1 MNCKSTLGMLSAYI
15 DRELGTEERDAV
27 RVHLADCDRCR
38 VEERDLRALKG
49 LLLGVRAPEPAA
61 DFEHRLMS
69 QLQRE
74 AAVPV
79 RPRFAFPSL
88 STLRPMA
95 WGYAGLASAAAMAI
109 TFVATQSPHQ
119 SNVVKQTTS
128 PRIQVAVAQN
138 DYDVYAERY
147 EAYSRPDDFTA
158 GSSLLT
164 TSYAP

>member
-1 MNCKSTLGMLSAYI
+1 MNCKSTVGMLSAYI
-15 DRELGTEERDAV
+15 DRERGIEERDAV
-27 RVHLADCDRCR
+27 RSHLADCDRCR

-69 QLQRE
+69 RLHQE
-74 AAVPV
+74 ASVPA

-88 STLRPMA
+88 GSLRPIA
-95 WGYAGLASAAAMAI
+95 WGYAGLASAAAMAV
-109 TFVATQSPHQ
+109 TFVAMQTAHETPSIRATGHRTQA
-119 SNVVKQTTS
+119 
-128 PRIQVAVAQN
+128 AVAQN
-138 DYDVYAERY
+138 DYNVYAERY

>member
-15 DRELGTEERDAV
+15 DRELGIEERDAV
-27 RVHLADCDRCR
+27 RSHLADCDRCR

-74 AAVPV
+74 AMVPV
-79 RPRFAFPSL
+79 RPRLTLPSL
-88 STLRPMA
+88 AGLRPLA
-95 WGYAGLASAAAMAI
+95 WGYAGLASAAAMAV
-109 TFVATQSPHQ
+109 TFVAMQTAPRSIGTQASL
-119 SNVVKQTTS
+119 
-128 PRIQVAVAQN
+128 PRPAAVAQN

>member
-1 MNCKSTLGMLSAYI
+1 MHCKSTLGMLSSYI
-15 DRELGTEERDAV
+15 DRELGVEERNAV
-27 RVHLADCDRCR
+27 RLHLTECDRCR

-69 QLQRE
+69 RLHQE
-74 AAVPV
+74 ASAPV
-79 RPRFAFPSL
+79 RPRLTLPSL
-88 STLRPMA
+88 NRLRPVA
-95 WGYAGLASAAAMAI
+95 WGYAGLVSAAAMAV
-109 TFVATQSPHQ
+109 TFVAVQTAPRS
-119 SNVVKQTTS
+119 VVTESVRPQ
-128 PRIQVAVAQN
+128 IHAVVAQN

>member
-1 MNCKSTLGMLSAYI
+1 MLSAYI
-15 DRELGTEERDAV
+15 DRELGVEERDAV
-27 RVHLADCDRCR
+27 RVHLAECDRCR
-38 VEERDLRALKG
+38 TEERDLRALKG

-61 DFEHRLMS
+61 DFEHRLMTR
-69 QLQRE
+69 LQQE

-79 RPRFAFPSL
+79 RPRFVLPSL
-88 STLRPMA
+88 SALRPLA

-109 TFVATQSPHQ
+109 TFVAIQTTPTPQS
-119 SNVVKQTTS
+119 VVKEPTS
-128 PRIQVAVAQN
+128 PRTHVAVAQN

>member
-1 MNCKSTLGMLSAYI
+1 MNCKSTVGMLSAYI
-15 DRELGTEERDAV
+15 DRELGVDERNAV
-27 RVHLADCDRCR
+27 RLHLADCERCR

-69 QLQRE
+69 RLHQE
-74 AAVPV
+74 AAAPA
-79 RPRFAFPSL
+79 RPRFVFPSL
-88 STLRPMA
+88 PALRPMA
-95 WGYAGLASAAAMAI
+95 WGYAGLASAAAMAV
-109 TFVATQSPHQ
+109 TFVAMQTAPRHQVVIPQSGH
-119 SNVVKQTTS
+119 
-128 PRIQVAVAQN
+128 RMEAVAQN